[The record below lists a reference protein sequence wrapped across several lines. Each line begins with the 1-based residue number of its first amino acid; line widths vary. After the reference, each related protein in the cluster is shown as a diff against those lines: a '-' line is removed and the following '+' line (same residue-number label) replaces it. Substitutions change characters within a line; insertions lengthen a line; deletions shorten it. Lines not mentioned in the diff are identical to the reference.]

1 MTDSMGNSESQ
12 PLWTNIRAAFMA
24 AMKLCEEAE
33 MKQELFEAKQEELDP
48 LTGEVGAGQSL
59 NPGAEI
65 NGVDMVALRAS
76 LRKILDSLK
85 KSLTHEL
92 SEREVYFCL
101 FPVVIYIDEVV
112 QLKLTTLAQPWQPL
126 QRELYKIDN
135 GGERFYEGIDNL
147 LSQSDTHPV
156 IFEVFYFCL
165 SHGFRGRYVSDAE
178 KIKLYRSMLRQ
189 RIPTRHLVNG
199 NPDKKLPVARIALVS
214 FPRWL
219 YAGAAG
225 AGVLGVCFAY
235 LASYFE
241 LHL

>member
-1 MTDSMGNSESQ
+1 MTDVMVNQESQ
-12 PLWTNIRAAFMA
+12 PLWTNIRVAFVA
-24 AMKLCEEAE
+24 AMNLCEEAQVQ
-33 MKQELFEAKQEELDP
+33 QELFEAKQEERDP
-48 LTGEVGAGQSL
+48 LTGAVGAGQSL
-59 NPGAEI
+59 SADAEVG
-65 NGVDMVALRAS
+65 GVDMVALRTS
-76 LRKILDSLK
+76 LREILDGLK
-85 KSLTHEL
+85 KSLAQEL

-101 FPVVIYIDEVV
+101 FPLVIYIDEVV
-112 QLKLTTLAQPWQPL
+112 QLKLTTLARPWQPL

-147 LSQSDTHPV
+147 LSKSDTHSV

-189 RIPTRHLVNG
+189 RIPTRHLVTG
-199 NPDKKLPVARIALVS
+199 NPDKKLPVARISLVS
-214 FPRWL
+214 FPRRL
-219 YAGAAG
+219 YAGAVG
-225 AGVLGVCFAY
+225 AGVLGICCAY